1 MNGWYLV
8 APCFK
13 KKFLILIGFILAMTI
28 FSPLNTSIACSNAIS
43 EPSIL
48 FITEN
53 LADYELAYTI
63 SQNIEISANISDIK
77 TSIDL
82 NQLFLEE
89 EILNDYSGVV
99 LIMNQVTNPLN
110 STLISN
116 LQTYIKSGKLF
127 SIISAQIWRFPDS
140 FHSLLGL
147 EISTLGQKEWPQGNV
162 TGNIQLSITNNTFL
176 QSPFELVNNSV
187 LDIQGEVGIA
197 QTVDITHQ
205 IAISQNTPNGN
216 MSVTAFPQENGFVIA
231 APLSPIEISPS
242 LTNISVLL
250 SSLMNSAVSHIQ
262 ESIQSDQEL
271 NVSPPL
277 IPLLSISEEVI
288 ETGLVLGSILTLL
301 LGLIYTLPKLLTK
314 KKIEFDLPKD
324 RSFFIS
330 LIISPFI
337 FIAQIIYP
345 PIIRRIDEYD
355 VLENEY
361 RNQII
366 DILNEKDFSH
376 FRELKRELNI
386 GISSLKW
393 HLQVLEDFRI
403 ISRQVFGQYEILY
416 LSRKKPD
423 NGFLQL
429 YFSIVSGGGYRIAQA
444 FSKVNSWDLNSLTQY
459 LGQSKEATRYHV
471 KKMQDIQLLHLRDD
485 RYILNSQKRDTLL
498 KALDRRRKTN

>member
-1 MNGWYLV
+1 LNGWYLV
-8 APCFK
+8 VPCFK
-13 KKFLILIGFILAMTI
+13 KKVLFLIGFILAITI
-28 FSPLNTSIACSNAIS
+28 ISTLNTTSAVNNAIS

-53 LADYELAYTI
+53 SADYELAYSI

-77 TSIDL
+77 TSTNL
-82 NQLFLEE
+82 NQLFLEGH
-89 EILNDYSGVV
+89 ILNDYSGVV

-110 STLISN
+110 STVISN
-116 LQTYIKSGKLF
+116 LQNYIKEGNLF

-147 EISTLGQKEWPQGNV
+147 EISAMGQKEWPQGNV

-176 QSPFELVNNSV
+176 QSPFEFANNSI

-197 QTVDITHQ
+197 QTVDIAHRV
-205 IAISQNTPNGN
+205 AISQNTPNGN
-216 MSVTAFPQENGFVIA
+216 MSVTAFPQENGFIIA
-231 APLSPIEISPS
+231 APLSPNEISPS
-242 LTNISVLL
+242 LTNISILV
-250 SSLMNSAVSHIQ
+250 SSLMNSAVNHIQ
-262 ESIQSDQEL
+262 ESIQSNQEF
-271 NVSPPL
+271 NVSPPFM
-277 IPLLSISEEVI
+277 PFLSISDEVI
-288 ETGLVLGSILTLL
+288 ETGIVLGNILTLL
-301 LGLIYTLPKLLTK
+301 LGFAYTLPKLLTK
-314 KKIEFDLPKD
+314 TKVELDLPKD
-324 RSFFIS
+324 NSLFIS
-330 LIISPFI
+330 LIISPFL

-366 DILNEKDFSH
+366 DILNEKDFLH
-376 FRELKRELNI
+376 FRELRRELNI

-403 ISRQVFGQYEILY
+403 IRRQVFGQYEILY

-423 NGFLQL
+423 HGFLEL

-459 LGQSKEATRYHV
+459 LGQSKEAIRYHV
-471 KKMQDIQLLHLRDD
+471 KKMQDIQLLHLKKDQ
-485 RYILNSQKRDTLL
+485 YILNPHKRDTLL
-498 KALDRRRKTN
+498 KALNRRKKTN